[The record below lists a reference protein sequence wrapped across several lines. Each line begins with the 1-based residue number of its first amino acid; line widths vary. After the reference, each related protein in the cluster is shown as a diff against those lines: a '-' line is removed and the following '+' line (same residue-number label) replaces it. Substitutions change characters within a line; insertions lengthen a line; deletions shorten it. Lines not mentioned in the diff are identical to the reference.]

1 MSNFKFFVR
10 GGDVLKKCIY
20 FGAALGLAW
29 LFMQLPTESVLA
41 QQQDPAAAL
50 GQIEEGQQR
59 GGDQR
64 LESLDGL
71 SDEEVRDI
79 YLNKP
84 SLLPSEITEA
94 EWERIREIVHVKGEG
109 ENDGS

>member
-1 MSNFKFFVR
+1 M
-10 GGDVLKKCIY
+10 LKKNIY
-20 FGAALGLAW
+20 FVVVLGLAW
-29 LFMQLPTESVLA
+29 LFMQMPTGPVFS

-50 GQIEEGQQR
+50 EGIEEGQQQEE
-59 GGDQR
+59 DQR

-84 SLLPSEITEA
+84 WLLPSEITDA